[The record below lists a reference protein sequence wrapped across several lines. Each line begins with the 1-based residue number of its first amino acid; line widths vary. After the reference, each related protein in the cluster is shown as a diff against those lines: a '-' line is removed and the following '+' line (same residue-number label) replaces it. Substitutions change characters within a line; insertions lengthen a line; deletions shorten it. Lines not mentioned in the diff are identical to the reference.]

1 MKKVKLNPLELD
13 KETIARLDEAQ
24 LNQIVGGENDDADE
38 SACQGVGNSCGAGS
52 CNQVPITNRP

>member
-24 LNQIVGGENDDADE
+24 LNQIVGGVNDDADE
-38 SACQGVGNSCGAGS
+38 TNCPSLWISCAMS
-52 CNQVPITNRP
+52 CNQVPNRP

>member
-1 MKKVKLNPLELD
+1 MKKLKLNPLELD

-38 SACQGVGNSCGAGS
+38 TNCQGVGLSCSNVS
-52 CNQVPITNRP
+52 CNQVPCTK